1 MFKLKRS
8 YRNLLIIAI
17 LAYLALNSVLYFR
30 VGLMPDEGNF
40 LFTAKTMTQ
49 GYVPYKDYATDIKP
63 PGMYYFL
70 YPFLLVTQGWE
81 AIRFGIF
88 LINVLSSVVIFLLAR
103 RMYSERIALLSA
115 VMLLVILS
123 LPGTDGYEITADRF
137 LVLFGALA
145 AYSFHRSLED
155 RKYLVLAGV
164 FAGTAFIF
172 KQVGIMLLAF
182 ILLFYFLDFL
192 QRNRNMKYAK
202 NSVLSFLLVIVSF
215 SIPVIAI
222 SLHFAYMGGL
232 DKMVYWTT
240 QEVFGLHKNN
250 YIFYDFIGKIATME
264 NAYQFSIMSIVWL
277 FSFGM
282 VLAIFYKF
290 MKGVATHNE
299 IFLAAWLAGVSYPF
313 VVLLKYYML
322 MIAPMV
328 ILTSICLVEVFRFL
342 KGRANLYVK
351 SLMVTSILILL
362 ALSAAVN
369 LYSEYKLQK
378 YRPDFFGNV
387 LKTSG
392 YISEITAPGDK
403 VYIFGYAE
411 DIYFFSGR
419 NPPAGLFYVY
429 PRPITT
435 PGEEESAI
443 KIIMDSDV
451 KIMVVAYKEQ
461 PLKYY
466 VPNLY
471 GYIQREYKLEK
482 SFGVFDVYSK
492 KQ

>member
-8 YRNLLIIAI
+8 YRNLLILVII
-17 LAYLALNSVLYFR
+17 AYLALNSILYFR

-40 LFTAKTMTQ
+40 LFTAKVMTR

-70 YPFLLVTQGWE
+70 YPFLLVTQNWE
-81 AIRFGIF
+81 AIRFSVF
-88 LINVLSSVVIFLLAR
+88 LINALSSVVIFLLAR
-103 RMYSERIALLSA
+103 RMYNERIALLSA
-115 VMLLVILS
+115 IMLLVILS

-155 RKYLVLAGV
+155 RKYLILAGV

-172 KQVGIMLLAF
+172 KQVGTMLLAF
-182 ILLFYFLDFL
+182 VLLFYFLGFVK
-192 QRNRNMKYAK
+192 NRNMKYAK
-202 NSVLSFLLVIVSF
+202 NSVLSSLLIIISFL
-215 SIPVIAI
+215 IPVIAI

-232 DKMVYWTT
+232 DKMAYWTT
-240 QEVFGLHKNN
+240 KEMFGLHKNN
-250 YIFYDFIGKIATME
+250 YIFYDFVGKIATME

-282 VLAIFYKF
+282 ALAIFYKF
-290 MKGVATHNE
+290 MKGAAAQNE
-299 IFLAAWLAGVSYPF
+299 IFLVAWLAGVSYPF

-328 ILTSICLVEVFRFL
+328 ILTSICLLEVFRFL

-351 SLMVTSILILL
+351 SLMVASILILL
-362 ALSAAVN
+362 TLSIAVN

-378 YRPDFFGNV
+378 YRPAFFENV
-387 LKTSG
+387 LKTSE
-392 YISEITAPGDK
+392 YISERTVPSDK

-419 NPPAGLFYVY
+419 NPPSGLFYVY
-429 PRPITT
+429 PRPLTT
-435 PGEEESAI
+435 PEEEESTI

-451 KIMVVAYKEQ
+451 KIIVVAYKEQ

-471 GYIQREYKLEK
+471 GYIQKEYKMEE
-482 SFGVFDVYSK
+482 SFGVFDVYRK
-492 KQ
+492 IE